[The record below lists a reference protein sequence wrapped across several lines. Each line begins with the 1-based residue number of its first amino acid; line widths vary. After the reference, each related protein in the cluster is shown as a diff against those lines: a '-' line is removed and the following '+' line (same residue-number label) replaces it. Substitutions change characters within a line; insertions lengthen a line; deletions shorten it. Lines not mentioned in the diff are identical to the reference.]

1 MSSYYLLF
9 LSPDIVHEYI
19 SSGQTRITL
28 HHPATHLQVEDR
40 IIPVRRSGEEETIL
54 PVVYQITS
62 VNRNV
67 GTVTLQVEDIYNR
80 SIRLAEVTH
89 PQILQHALRKVH
101 SNVINEAALLAPNL
115 VDPLMETLEGKRMEE
130 KILLASI
137 KHYITARGYY
147 FDDETLANYHIC
159 LKTRPFVILAGLSG
173 TGKSKLSQLYAE
185 ALGHKQ
191 RYLRLPVRPNW
202 NDDRYLLGHLNVIT
216 GEYVTEPAV
225 EFILEANQDQDQ
237 LYFFCLNEMN
247 LAHVEYYFSQFL
259 SAMEEE
265 RSQDR
270 QILLL
275 SKREQKI
282 LEQQENSQHLPSRL
296 LIPTNLFFTGT
307 INVDETTQPI
317 SDKVIDRANTLEF
330 FTVDLDKIP
339 QPSTLP
345 DPITLASF
353 TWKSYQVKTPDTT
366 FREPIIEISK
376 ILNKANLGLGY
387 RVLRDIEL
395 YVANSKNLLDPL
407 VAFDLQVKQRIL
419 PRVRGTEV
427 ISNMIDDLLKLLKQ
441 NKLSRSEQRL
451 DEMKSRL
458 KRDDYTSFWR

>member
-1 MSSYYLLF
+1 MSNYYLLF

-19 SSGQTRITL
+19 SSGQSRITF
-28 HHPATHLQVEDR
+28 HYPALQVQVDDR
-40 IIPVRRSGEEETIL
+40 ILLVRASREKTIL
-54 PVVYQITS
+54 PFVYQITS
-62 VNRNV
+62 VNRSA
-67 GTVTLQVEDIYNR
+67 GTLTMQMEEVYNR
-80 SIRLAEVTH
+80 AVSSGEDTTLPILRDIRHQVSPDPSPLSQEIFRQV
-89 PQILQHALRKVH
+89 LDALGGKRL
-101 SNVINEAALLAPNL
+101 EEQALL
-115 VDPLMETLEGKRMEE
+115 DCIKR
-130 KILLASI
+130 
-137 KHYITARGYY
+137 YITARGYY

-185 ALGHKQ
+185 ALGHTS

-237 LYFFCLNEMN
+237 LYFFCLDEMN

-265 RSQDR
+265 RPEDR
-270 QILLL
+270 HILLL

-330 FTVDLDKIP
+330 FMVDLDKIP
-339 QPSTLP
+339 QPTTLP
-345 DPITLASF
+345 DPITLSSF
-353 TWKSYQVKTPDTT
+353 TWKSYQVKIPDTT

-387 RVLRDIEL
+387 RVLREMEL
-395 YVANSKNLLDPL
+395 YVANSKQLLDPL

-427 ISNMIDDLLKLLKQ
+427 ISTMVDDLLKFLKQ
-441 NKLSRSEQRL
+441 NKLPRSEQRL

-458 KRDDYTSFWR
+458 KRDGYTSFWR

>member
-1 MSSYYLLF
+1 MSNYYLLF
-9 LSPDIVHEYI
+9 LSPEVVREYI
-19 SSGQTRITL
+19 SSDQARITL
-28 HHPATHLQVEDR
+28 HHSATHLQVDDR
-40 IIPVRRSGEEETIL
+40 IIPVRTSGEETIL

-62 VNRNV
+62 VNRNA
-67 GTVTLQVEDIYNR
+67 GTITFQVEDVYQR
-80 SIRLAEVTH
+80 AVSLQV
-89 PQILQHALRKVH
+89 LQHASKNTHNL
-101 SNVINEAALLAPNL
+101 IQNEAMFLGPKIFNSVIDALGGKRLEEKALL
-115 VDPLMETLEGKRMEE
+115 D
-130 KILLASI
+130 SI

-225 EFILEANQDQDQ
+225 EFIMEANQDQDQ
-237 LYFFCLNEMN
+237 LYFFCLDEMN

-265 RSQDR
+265 RPEDR
-270 QILLL
+270 EILLL

-282 LEQQENSQHLPSRL
+282 LEPQENSQQVPSRL
-296 LIPTNLFFTGT
+296 LIPTTLFFTGT

-330 FTVDLDKIP
+330 FTVDLDKVP
-339 QPSTLP
+339 QPTALP
-345 DPITLASF
+345 DPITLSSF
-353 TWKSYQVKTPDTT
+353 TWKSYQVKTPDMT
-366 FREPIIEISK
+366 FRDHIIEIGK

-387 RVLRDIEL
+387 RVLREMEL
-395 YVANSKNLLDPL
+395 YVANSKQLLDPL

-419 PRVRGTEV
+419 PCVRGTEI
-427 ISNMIDDLLKLLKQ
+427 ISNMIDDLVKFLKQ
-441 NKLSRSEQRL
+441 NKLPRSEQRL

-458 KRDDYTSFWR
+458 KRDGYTSFWR

>member
-1 MSSYYLLF
+1 MSNYYLLF
-9 LSPDIVHEYI
+9 LSPEVVREYI

-28 HHPATHLQVEDR
+28 HHPATHLQVDDR
-40 IIPVRRSGEEETIL
+40 IIPVHTSGEKETIL
-54 PVVYQITS
+54 PVAYQITS

-67 GTVTLQVEDIYNR
+67 GTVTLQLEDIYNR
-80 SIRLAEVTH
+80 AIRLAEVTH
-89 PQILQHALRKVH
+89 PQILQHALKKVH
-101 SNVINEAALLAPNL
+101 SNVVNEAALLAPNL
-115 VDPLMETLEGKRMEE
+115 VDPFMETLGGKRMEE
-130 KILLASI
+130 KTLLDSI
-137 KHYITARGYY
+137 KRYITARGYY

-185 ALGHKQ
+185 ALGHTS

-237 LYFFCLNEMN
+237 LYFFCLDEMN

-265 RSQDR
+265 RPEDR

-275 SKREQKI
+275 SKREQKL

-330 FTVDLDKIP
+330 FMVDLDKIP
-339 QPSTLP
+339 QPTTLP
-345 DPITLASF
+345 DPITLSSF

-376 ILNKANLGLGY
+376 ILNKVNLGLGY

-427 ISNMIDDLLKLLKQ
+427 VKTMVDELSNFLKQ
-441 NKLSRSEQRL
+441 NKLPRSEQRL

-458 KRDDYTSFWR
+458 KRDGYTSFWR

>member
-1 MSSYYLLF
+1 MSNYYLLF
-9 LSPDIVHEYI
+9 LSPEVVREYI
-19 SSGQTRITL
+19 TSGQTRITL
-28 HHPATHLQVEDR
+28 HHPAIHLQVDDR
-40 IIPVRRSGEEETIL
+40 IIPVHTFGEATIL

-62 VNRNV
+62 VNRNAS
-67 GTVTLQVEDIYNR
+67 TMTLQLEDVYQRAVSLPVLQNA
-80 SIRLAEVTH
+80 SISAQNQIQNGAMFLGPKIFNSVIDALGGKRLEE
-89 PQILQHALRKVH
+89 K
-101 SNVINEAALLAPNL
+101 ALLDA
-115 VDPLMETLEGKRMEE
+115 
-130 KILLASI
+130 I

-216 GEYVTEPAV
+216 GEYATEPAV

-237 LYFFCLNEMN
+237 LYFFCLDEMN

-265 RSQDR
+265 RPEDR

-282 LEQQENSQHLPSRL
+282 LEQQEKSQQVPSRL

-339 QPSTLP
+339 QPTALP
-345 DPITLASF
+345 DPITLSSF

-366 FREPIIEISK
+366 FRDHIIEIGK

-387 RVLRDIEL
+387 RVLHEIEL
-395 YVANSKNLLDPL
+395 YLANSKQLLDPL

-419 PRVRGTEV
+419 PRLRGTEV
-427 ISNMIDDLLKLLKQ
+427 VKTMVDDLLMFFKQ
-441 NKLSRSEQRL
+441 NKLPRSEQRL
-451 DEMKSRL
+451 DEMKNRL
-458 KRDDYTSFWR
+458 KRDGYTSFWR

>member
-1 MSSYYLLF
+1 MSNYYLLF
-9 LSPDIVHEYI
+9 LSPEVVREYI
-19 SSGQTRITL
+19 SFDQSRITL
-28 HHPATHLQVEDR
+28 HHFDTYVQVDDR
-40 IIPVRRSGEEETIL
+40 LLLVHVSDNDIL
-54 PVVYQITS
+54 LPFVYRIRS
-62 VNRNV
+62 VNRDA
-67 GTVTLQVEDIYNR
+67 GTVTIQIEEVYNQAI
-80 SIRLAEVTH
+80 SLAQSPPLLSFNKLPRE
-89 PQILQHALRKVH
+89 LRKGFMSLSLDAFNRAVD
-101 SNVINEAALLAPNL
+101 ALG
-115 VDPLMETLEGKRMEE
+115 GKRLEE
-130 KILLASI
+130 KTLLEYI
-137 KHYITARGYY
+137 KQYITARGYY

-202 NDDRYLLGHLNVIT
+202 NDDRSLLGHLNVIT

-237 LYFFCLNEMN
+237 LYFFCLDEMN

-265 RSQDR
+265 RPEDR
-270 QILLL
+270 EILLL

-282 LEQQENSQHLPSRL
+282 LEQQEKSQSVPSRL

-307 INVDETTQPI
+307 INVDETTQSI

-330 FTVDLDKIP
+330 FTVDLDKVP
-339 QPSTLP
+339 QPTVLP
-345 DPITLASF
+345 DPITLSSF

-366 FREPIIEISK
+366 FRDHVIEIGK

-387 RVLRDIEL
+387 RVLREIEL
-395 YVANSKNLLDPL
+395 YIANSKQLLDPL
-407 VAFDLQVKQRIL
+407 VAFDLQIKQRIL

-427 ISNMIDDLLKLLKQ
+427 ISTMVDDLLKFLKQ
-441 NKLSRSEQRL
+441 NKLPRSEHRL

-458 KRDDYTSFWR
+458 KRDGYTSFWR

>member
-1 MSSYYLLF
+1 
-9 LSPDIVHEYI
+9 
-19 SSGQTRITL
+19 
-28 HHPATHLQVEDR
+28 
-40 IIPVRRSGEEETIL
+40 
-54 PVVYQITS
+54 
-62 VNRNV
+62 
-67 GTVTLQVEDIYNR
+67 
-80 SIRLAEVTH
+80 
-89 PQILQHALRKVH
+89 
-101 SNVINEAALLAPNL
+101 
-115 VDPLMETLEGKRMEE
+115 
-130 KILLASI
+130 
-137 KHYITARGYY
+137 
-147 FDDETLANYHIC
+147 
-159 LKTRPFVILAGLSG
+159 VILAGLSG

-216 GEYVTEPAV
+216 GDYVTEPAV

-237 LYFFCLNEMN
+237 LYFFCLDEMN

-265 RSQDR
+265 QPEDR
-270 QILLL
+270 EILLL

-282 LEQQENSQHLPSRL
+282 LQQQENSQQVPSRL
-296 LIPTNLFFTGT
+296 LIPPNLFFTGT

-339 QPSTLP
+339 QPTALP
-345 DPITLASF
+345 DPITLSSF
-353 TWKSYQVKTPDTT
+353 TWQSYQVKTPDTT
-366 FREPIIEISK
+366 FRDHIIEISK

-387 RVLRDIEL
+387 RVLREMEL
-395 YVANSKNLLDPL
+395 YVANSKQLLDPL

-427 ISNMIDDLLKLLKQ
+427 VKSMMEDLQKFLKQ
-441 NKLSRSEQRL
+441 HHLLHSEQRL
-451 DEMKSRL
+451 NEMRSRL
-458 KRDDYTSFWR
+458 NRDGYTSFWR